1 MQKIVSIK
9 SKWFIL
15 TETSNG
21 VELKPLDDSKA
32 YEVKSIKRNTRTLL
46 QNSALHK
53 YCALVAEALNDAGFS
68 VQRVM
73 ENIKKAEVEW
83 TMLSVKEIIWRNFQ
97 IALLDKKSTTELET
111 NEVSKVYRNIDYW
124 LSTKVGIESIPFP
137 SIENIGEKQ

>member
-9 SKWFIL
+9 SKWYLL
-15 TETSNG
+15 TETSSG
-21 VELKPLDDSKA
+21 VDLEPLDENKA
-32 YEVKSIKRNTRTLL
+32 YEVNSIKRNTRTIL

-53 YCALVAEALNDAGFS
+53 YCSLVADALNDSGFI

>member
-97 IALLDKKSTTELET
+97 IALLEKKSTTELET

>member
-21 VELKPLDDSKA
+21 VELKPLDESKA